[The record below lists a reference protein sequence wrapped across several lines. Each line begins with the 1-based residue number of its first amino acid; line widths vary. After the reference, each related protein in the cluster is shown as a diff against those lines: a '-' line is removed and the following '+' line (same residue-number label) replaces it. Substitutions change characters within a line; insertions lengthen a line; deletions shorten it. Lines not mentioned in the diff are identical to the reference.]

1 MLGKVLFA
9 TDFSE
14 CCIENGIVFLERIRE
29 VIEEIV
35 VVYVVDEKDITR
47 IATTI
52 AWLGETIK
60 EYEEELRKKLRKRAE
75 DEMKKL
81 KKDLEKR
88 GFKVKTVITEGHPA
102 EEIVRIAE
110 SEDVSLIVVGSHGK
124 SNLKSALIGSVSEDV
139 VRKATKP
146 VTVVRRGTSF

>member
-14 CCIENGIVFLERIRE
+14 CCTENGVAFLKRIKEVVEE
-29 VIEEIV
+29 VI
-35 VVYVVDEKDITR
+35 VVYVVDEKEITR
-47 IATTI
+47 IATNI
-52 AWLGETIK
+52 AWLGETTK
-60 EYEEELRKKLRKRAE
+60 EYEEELRKKLREKAE

-81 KKDLEKR
+81 KEELEKD
-88 GFKVKTVITEGHPA
+88 FKVGTVVTEGHPA

-139 VRKATKP
+139 IRKATKP
-146 VTVVRRGTSF
+146 VTVVRREASI